1 MKAMKKLAS
10 LLLAL
15 VMALALAVP
24 AFAAGET
31 YSIKITNAAENHVY
45 EAYQIFS
52 GDLSTNDKNEKVLS
66 NIVWG
71 SGVDQTKE
79 VDGKTLMQ
87 AFDGKTA
94 AEVAENIKTEEQAKE
109 FAQKIAPY
117 LVQAN
122 ASTSSSQNSEGKYVI
137 SGLAAGYYLVKDKDN
152 SLENK
157 DDFYTAYIMRVVDNV
172 EATPKGDKPTL
183 DKEIKHND
191 GETWGDVGDNQIGD
205 TVEFRTVST
214 VPDTS
219 NYTSYT
225 YIIHDTMSAGLT
237 SKVEKTSDV
246 TIKVND
252 ENGDGA
258 TLDSRYYTVDV
269 DAKNV
274 NTFTVTINILE
285 AVKDGVLKKDDK
297 LYTYYSGV
305 LNEKAEALNKN
316 NTNEAYLE
324 YSNNPNNSEDKAT
337 TPPSKVYDW
346 TFQMEIKK
354 VDENNNA
361 LTGAKFVLS
370 KKGDLKVADMK
381 CGEDGVPT
389 VTTDLI
395 GLVKDGDGVYRV
407 AMTGESNAVYVI
419 EAGDVTIKGLDDAT
433 DYYLYETKAPVGYNQ
448 LKAPV
453 KFTIT
458 AAYNADGSQ
467 LAGSPTVSI
476 NDGAASTGLSA
487 NIENKAGSTLPSTGG
502 IGTTIFYVVGSVLV
516 IGAAVVLIT
525 RKRMGKSD
533 K

>member
-1 MKAMKKLAS
+1 MKKLAS

-31 YSIKITNAAENHVY
+31 YSITINNATAGQVY

-52 GDLSTNDKNEKVLS
+52 GDLSTKKVDGKDVKVLS

-71 SGVDQTKE
+71 NGVSDA
-79 VDGKTLMQ
+79 GKTVLG
-87 AFDGKTA
+87 DA
-94 AEVAENIKTEEQAKE
+94 AAKAESIKTEADAKV
-109 FAQKIAPY
+109 FAQAVAPY
-117 LVQAN
+117 LTN
-122 ASTSSSQNSEGKYVI
+122 AATSGTQTDGKYVI
-137 SGLAAGYYLVKDKDN
+137 SNLAAGYYLVKDKDN
-152 SLENK
+152 SLK
-157 DDFYTAYIMRVVDNV
+157 DQDDFYTAYIMRVVDNV
-172 EATPKGDKPTL
+172 NAEPKGDKPTL

-191 GETWGDVGDNQIGD
+191 GETWGVVGDNQIGD
-205 TVEFRTVST
+205 TVNFRTVST

-237 SKVEKTSDV
+237 SKVTKDSGV
-246 TIKVND
+246 TIKIND
-252 ENGDGA
+252 EDGNGA
-258 TLDSRYYTVDV
+258 TLDSKYYTVDV
-269 DAKNV
+269 DAKDA
-274 NTFTVTINILE
+274 NTFTVTINIIK
-285 AVKDGVLKKDDK
+285 AVANGKIKAGDK

-305 LNEKAEALNKN
+305 LNSSAAVKSAD
-316 NTNEAYLE
+316 NTNEARLE
-324 YSNNPNNSEDKAT
+324 YSNNPNNSEDTAT

-354 VDENNNA
+354 VDKDGNA

-370 KKGDLKVADMK
+370 KKSDLNVADLK

-395 GLVKDGDGVYRV
+395 GLVKDEDGVYRV
-407 AMTGESNAVYVI
+407 AMTGESDVVYVI
-419 EAGDVTIKGLDDAT
+419 EAGAVTIKGLDDAA
-433 DYYLYETKAPVGYNQ
+433 DYYLYETKAPEGYNQ
-448 LKAPV
+448 LKDPV
-453 KFTIT
+453 KFKISAT
-458 AAYNADGSQ
+458 YSEDGSK
-467 LAGSPTVSI
+467 LAEGSPTVSI
-476 NDGAASTGLSA
+476 NDGAASTDLSA
-487 NIENKAGSTLPSTGG
+487 KIENKAGSTLPSTGG

-516 IGAAVVLIT
+516 IGAAVMLIT

>member
-1 MKAMKKLAS
+1 MKTMKKLAS

-31 YSIKITNAAENHVY
+31 YSITIANAAENHVY
-45 EAYQIFS
+45 EAYQIFA
-52 GDLSTNDKNEKVLS
+52 GDLSTNADDKKVLS
-66 NIVWG
+66 NIIWG
-71 SGVDQTKE
+71 SGVSD
-79 VDGKTLMQ
+79 
-87 AFDGKTA
+87 AGKTA
-94 AEVAENIKTEEQAKE
+94 LGDAAAKAEGIKTEADAKD
-109 FAQKIAPY
+109 FAQKIAHY
-117 LVQAN
+117 LTN
-122 ASTSSSQNSEGKYVI
+122 PTTSAAQTDGKYVI

-152 SLENK
+152 SLANK

-172 EATPKGDKPTL
+172 EAAPKGDKPTL
-183 DKEIKHND
+183 NKKIKHND
-191 GETWGDVGDNQIGD
+191 GETWGVVGDNQIGD
-205 TVEFRTVST
+205 TVEFRTIST

-225 YIIHDTMSAGLT
+225 YIIRDTMSNGLT
-237 SKVEKTSDV
+237 SNVKSAADV
-246 TIKVND
+246 TIKVKD
-252 ENGDGA
+252 TDVLS
-258 TLDSRYYTVDV
+258 TDYYTVS
-269 DAKNV
+269 ASG
-274 NTFTVTINILE
+274 NTFTVTIDIIK
-285 AVKDGVLKKDDK
+285 AVADGKMAKSDE
-297 LYTYYSGV
+297 LYTYYTGV
-305 LNEKAEALNKN
+305 LNSNAEVKSAN
-316 NTNEAYLE
+316 NTNEAKLE

-346 TFQMEIKK
+346 TFKMKINK
-354 VDENNNA
+354 VDENNKA

-370 KKGDLKVADMK
+370 KSGNLNVADLE

-395 GLVKDGDGVYRV
+395 GLVKIQDGYRI
-407 AMTGESNAVYVI
+407 ATANDTAENITYVI
-419 EAGDVTIKGLDDAT
+419 EAGAVTIKGLDDAT

-448 LKAPV
+448 LKVPV

-467 LAGSPTVSI
+467 LASDSPTVSI
-476 NDGAASTGLSA
+476 NDGAASTNLST

>member
-31 YSIKITNAAENHVY
+31 YSITIANAAAGHTY
-45 EAYQIFS
+45 EAYQIFA
-52 GDLSTNDKNEKVLS
+52 GDLSTNADGKKVLS

-71 SGVDQTKE
+71 NGVSDA
-79 VDGKTLMQ
+79 GKTVLGD
-87 AFDGKTA
+87 AVAK
-94 AEVAENIKTEEQAKE
+94 AESIKTEADAKAFAKE
-109 FAQKIAPY
+109 VAQY
-117 LVQAN
+117 LTKATE
-122 ASTSSSQNSEGKYVI
+122 STAQTDGKYVI
-137 SGLAAGYYLVKDKDN
+137 SNLAAGYYLVKDQDN
-152 SLENK
+152 SLK
-157 DDFYTAYIMRVVDNV
+157 DQDDFYTAYIMKVVDNV
-172 EATPKGDKPTL
+172 DAAPKGDKPTL

-191 GETWGDVGDNQIGD
+191 GETWGVVGDNQIGD
-205 TVEFRTVST
+205 TVNFRTVST

-219 NYTSYT
+219 NYISYT
-225 YIIHDTMSAGLT
+225 YIIHDTMSDGLT
-237 SKVEKTSDV
+237 SNVKSAADV
-246 TIKVND
+246 TIKVKD
-252 ENGDGA
+252 TDVLS
-258 TLDSRYYTVDV
+258 TDYYTVSATD
-269 DAKNV
+269 
-274 NTFTVTINILE
+274 NTFTVTIDIIK
-285 AVKDGVLKKDDK
+285 AVADGKMVKGDE
-297 LYTYYSGV
+297 LYTYYTGV
-305 LNEKAEALNKN
+305 LNSSAAVKSAN
-316 NTNEAYLE
+316 NTNEAKLE
-324 YSNNPNNSEDKAT
+324 YSNNPNNSEDTAT

-354 VDENNNA
+354 VDKDGNA

-370 KKGDLKVADMK
+370 KKGDLNVADLK

-395 GLVKDGDGVYRV
+395 GLVKDEDGVYRV
-407 AMTGESNAVYVI
+407 AMTGESDVVYVI
-419 EAGDVTIKGLDDAT
+419 EAGAVTIKGLDDAT

-458 AAYNADGSQ
+458 AAYNEDSSELAD
-467 LAGSPTVSI
+467 GSPTVKVD
-476 NDGAASTGLSA
+476 NGDASTNLSA
-487 NIENKAGSTLPSTGG
+487 NIVNKAGSTLPSTGG

>member
-1 MKAMKKLAS
+1 MEMKGYEHMKAMKKLAS

-31 YSIKITNAAENHVY
+31 YSIKITNAAAGHTY
-45 EAYQIFS
+45 EAYQIFA
-52 GDLSTNDKNEKVLS
+52 GDLSTNADDKKVLS
-66 NIVWG
+66 NIIWG
-71 SGVDQTKE
+71 SGVSD
-79 VDGKTLMQ
+79 
-87 AFDGKTA
+87 AGKTA
-94 AEVAENIKTEEQAKE
+94 LGDAAAKAEGIKTEADAKD
-109 FAQKIAPY
+109 FAQKIAHY
-117 LVQAN
+117 LTN
-122 ASTSSSQNSEGKYVI
+122 PTTSAAQTDGKYVI

-152 SLENK
+152 SLANK
-157 DDFYTAYIMRVVDNV
+157 DDFYTAYIMKVVDNV
-172 EATPKGDKPTL
+172 EAAPKGDKPTL

-191 GETWGDVGDNQIGD
+191 GKTWGDVGDNQIGD
-205 TVEFRTVST
+205 TVEFRTIST

-219 NYTSYT
+219 NYASYT
-225 YIIHDTMSAGLT
+225 YIIRDTMSDGLT
-237 SKVEKTSDV
+237 SNVKSAADV

-252 ENGDGA
+252 KDGNGT
-258 TLDSRYYTVDV
+258 TLDSKYCTVEV
-269 DAKNV
+269 DTKDA
-274 NTFTVTINILE
+274 NTFTVTIDILQ
-285 AVKDGVLKKDDK
+285 AVKDGVLKAKDE

-305 LNEKAEALNKN
+305 LNSNAKVGSAD
-316 NTNEAYLE
+316 NTNEAKLE

-346 TFQMEIKK
+346 TFKMKIYK
-354 VDENNNA
+354 VDENNKA

-370 KKGDLKVADMK
+370 KSGNLNVADLE

-389 VTTDLI
+389 KTDNLI
-395 GLVKDGDGVYRV
+395 KLVKVSDTEYRV
-407 AMTGESNAVYVI
+407 AMDTETEKTTYVI
-419 EAGDVTIKGLDDAT
+419 EAGAVTIKGLDDAT

-448 LKAPV
+448 LKVPV

-467 LAGSPTVSI
+467 LASDSPTVSI
-476 NDGAASTGLSA
+476 NDGAASTNLSA
-487 NIENKAGSTLPSTGG
+487 NIKNKAGSTLPSTGG

>member
-1 MKAMKKLAS
+1 MKKLAS

-31 YSIKITNAAENHVY
+31 YSITIANAAENHVY
-45 EAYQIFS
+45 EAYQIFA
-52 GDLSTNDKNEKVLS
+52 GDLSTNTDGKKVLS

-71 SGVDQTKE
+71 SGVSD
-79 VDGKTLMQ
+79 
-87 AFDGKTA
+87 AGKTA
-94 AEVAENIKTEEQAKE
+94 LGDAAAKAETIKTEADAKD
-109 FAQKIAPY
+109 FAQKIAHY
-117 LVQAN
+117 LTN
-122 ASTSSSQNSEGKYVI
+122 PTTSAAQTDGKYVI

-152 SLENK
+152 SLANK
-157 DDFYTAYIMRVVDNV
+157 DDFYTAYIMRVVDSV
-172 EATPKGDKPTL
+172 EAAPKGDKPTL

-191 GETWGDVGDNQIGD
+191 GKTWGDVGDNQIGD
-205 TVEFRTVST
+205 TVEFRTIST

-225 YIIHDTMSAGLT
+225 YIIRDTMSDGLT
-237 SKVEKTSDV
+237 SNVKSATDV

-252 ENGDGA
+252 KDGNGT
-258 TLDSRYYTVDV
+258 TLDSKYCTVEV
-269 DAKNV
+269 DTKDA
-274 NTFTVTINILE
+274 NTFTVTIDILQ
-285 AVKDGVLKKDDK
+285 AVKDGVLKAKDE

-305 LNEKAEALNKN
+305 LNSNAKVGSAD
-316 NTNEAYLE
+316 NTNEAKLE

-346 TFQMEIKK
+346 TFKMKINK
-354 VDENNNA
+354 VDENNKA

-370 KKGDLKVADMK
+370 KSGNLNVADLE

-389 VTTDLI
+389 KTDNLI
-395 GLVKDGDGVYRV
+395 KLVKVSDTEYRV
-407 AMTGESNAVYVI
+407 AMDTETEKTTYVI
-419 EAGDVTIKGLDDAT
+419 EAGAVTIKGLDDAT

-467 LAGSPTVSI
+467 LASDSPTVSI
-476 NDGAASTGLSA
+476 NDGAASTDLSA
-487 NIENKAGSTLPSTGG
+487 NIKNKAGSTLPSTGG

>member
-31 YSIKITNAAENHVY
+31 YSIKITNAAAGHTY
-45 EAYQIFS
+45 EAYQIFA
-52 GDLSTNDKNEKVLS
+52 GDLSTNADDKKVLS
-66 NIVWG
+66 NIIWG
-71 SGVDQTKE
+71 SGVSD
-79 VDGKTLMQ
+79 
-87 AFDGKTA
+87 AGKTA
-94 AEVAENIKTEEQAKE
+94 LGDAAAKAETIKTEADAKT
-109 FAQKIAPY
+109 FAQAVAPY
-117 LVQAN
+117 LTN
-122 ASTSSSQNSEGKYVI
+122 AATSGTQTNGKYVI

-152 SLENK
+152 SLANK
-157 DDFYTAYIMRVVDNV
+157 DDFYTAYIMRVGDNV
-172 EATPKGDKPTL
+172 GAAPKGDKPTL
-183 DKEIKHND
+183 NKEIKHND
-191 GETWGDVGDNQIGD
+191 GKTWGDVGDNQIGD
-205 TVEFRTVST
+205 TVEFRTIST

-237 SKVEKTSDV
+237 SNVKSAADV
-246 TIKVND
+246 TIKVKD
-252 ENGDGA
+252 TDVLS
-258 TLDSRYYTVDV
+258 TDYYTVS
-269 DAKNV
+269 ASG
-274 NTFTVTINILE
+274 NTFTVTIDIIK
-285 AVKDGVLKKDDK
+285 AVADGKMAKGDE
-297 LYTYYSGV
+297 LYTYYTGV
-305 LNEKAEALNKN
+305 LNSNAAVKSAE
-316 NTNEAYLE
+316 NTNEAKLE

-337 TPPSKVYDW
+337 TPPSKVYAW
-346 TFQMEIKK
+346 TFEMGIKK
-354 VDENNNA
+354 VDKDGNA

-370 KKGDLKVADMK
+370 KKGELNVADLE

-389 VTTDLI
+389 KTDSLI
-395 GLVKDGDGVYRV
+395 KLVKVQDGYRI
-407 AMTGESNAVYVI
+407 ATATDADADITYVI
-419 EAGDVTIKGLDDAT
+419 EAGAVTIKGLDDAT

-467 LAGSPTVSI
+467 LASDSPTVSI
-476 NDGAASTGLSA
+476 NDGAASTDLSA
-487 NIENKAGSTLPSTGG
+487 NIVNKAGSTLPSTGG

>member
-31 YSIKITNAAENHVY
+31 YSIKITNAAAGHTY
-45 EAYQIFS
+45 EAYQIFA
-52 GDLSTNDKNEKVLS
+52 GDLSTNADDKKVLS
-66 NIVWG
+66 NIIWG
-71 SGVDQTKE
+71 SGVSD
-79 VDGKTLMQ
+79 
-87 AFDGKTA
+87 AGKTA
-94 AEVAENIKTEEQAKE
+94 LGDAAAKAEGIKTEADAKD
-109 FAQKIAPY
+109 FAQKIAHY
-117 LVQAN
+117 LTN
-122 ASTSSSQNSEGKYVI
+122 PTTSAAQTDGKYVI

-152 SLENK
+152 SLANK
-157 DDFYTAYIMRVVDNV
+157 DDFYTAYIMKVVDNV
-172 EATPKGDKPTL
+172 EAAPKGDKPTL
-183 DKEIKHND
+183 NKKIKHND
-191 GETWGDVGDNQIGD
+191 GETWGVVGDNQIGD
-205 TVEFRTVST
+205 TVEFRTIST

-237 SKVEKTSDV
+237 SNVTKDSGV
-246 TIKVND
+246 TIKIND
-252 ENGDGA
+252 KAGNGA
-258 TLDSRYYTVDV
+258 TLDSKYYTVAV
-269 DAKNV
+269 DAKDANS
-274 NTFTVTINILE
+274 FTVTIDIIK
-285 AVKDGVLKKDDK
+285 AVADGKMAKGDE
-297 LYTYYSGV
+297 LYTYYTGV
-305 LNEKAEALNKN
+305 LNSNAAVKSAE
-316 NTNEAYLE
+316 NTNEAKLE

-337 TPPSKVYDW
+337 TPPSKVYAW
-346 TFQMEIKK
+346 TFEMGIKK
-354 VDENNNA
+354 VDKDGNA

-370 KKGDLKVADMK
+370 KKSDLNVADLK

-395 GLVKDGDGVYRV
+395 GLVKIQDGYRI
-407 AMTGESNAVYVI
+407 ATANDTAENITYVI
-419 EAGDVTIKGLDDAT
+419 EAGAVTIKGLDDAT

-448 LKAPV
+448 LKDPV
-453 KFTIT
+453 KFKISAT
-458 AAYNADGSQ
+458 YSEDGSK
-467 LAGSPTVSI
+467 LAEGSLTVSI
-476 NDGAASTGLSA
+476 NDGAASTDLSA

>member
-1 MKAMKKLAS
+1 MKTMKKLAS

-31 YSIKITNAAENHVY
+31 YSIKITNASAGHTY
-45 EAYQIFS
+45 EAYQIFA
-52 GDLSTNDKNEKVLS
+52 GDLSTNADDKKVLS
-66 NIVWG
+66 NIIWG
-71 SGVDQTKE
+71 SGVSD
-79 VDGKTLMQ
+79 
-87 AFDGKTA
+87 AGKTA
-94 AEVAENIKTEEQAKE
+94 LGDAAAKAEGIKTEADAKD
-109 FAQKIAPY
+109 FAQKIAHY
-117 LVQAN
+117 LTN
-122 ASTSSSQNSEGKYVI
+122 PTTSAAQTDGKYVI

-152 SLENK
+152 SLANK

-172 EATPKGDKPTL
+172 EAVPKGDKPTL
-183 DKEIKHND
+183 NKKIKHND
-191 GETWGDVGDNQIGD
+191 GETWGVVGDNQIGD
-205 TVEFRTVST
+205 TVEFRTIST

-225 YIIHDTMSAGLT
+225 YIIRDTMSDGLT
-237 SKVEKTSDV
+237 SNVKSAADV
-246 TIKVND
+246 TIKVKD
-252 ENGDGA
+252 TDVLS
-258 TLDSRYYTVDV
+258 TDYYTVS
-269 DAKNV
+269 ASG
-274 NTFTVTINILE
+274 NTFTVTIDIIK
-285 AVKDGVLKKDDK
+285 AVADGKMAKGDE
-297 LYTYYSGV
+297 LYTYYTGV
-305 LNEKAEALNKN
+305 LNSNAEVKSAN
-316 NTNEAYLE
+316 NTNEAKLE

-346 TFQMEIKK
+346 TFEMKINK
-354 VDENNNA
+354 VDENNKA

-370 KKGDLKVADMK
+370 KKGDLNVADLK

-395 GLVKDGDGVYRV
+395 GLVKIQDGYRI
-407 AMTGESNAVYVI
+407 ATATDADADITYVI
-419 EAGDVTIKGLDDAT
+419 EAGAVTIKGLDDAT

-448 LKAPV
+448 LKVPV

-467 LAGSPTVSI
+467 LASDSPTVSI
-476 NDGAASTGLSA
+476 NDGAASTNLSA
-487 NIENKAGSTLPSTGG
+487 NIKNKAGSTLPSTGG

>member
-31 YSIKITNAAENHVY
+31 YSITIANAAENHVY
-45 EAYQIFS
+45 EAYQIFA
-52 GDLSTNDKNEKVLS
+52 GDLSTNTDGKKVLS

-71 SGVDQTKE
+71 SGVSD
-79 VDGKTLMQ
+79 
-87 AFDGKTA
+87 AGKTA
-94 AEVAENIKTEEQAKE
+94 LGDAAAKAEGIKTEADAKD
-109 FAQKIAPY
+109 FAQKIAHY
-117 LVQAN
+117 LTN
-122 ASTSSSQNSEGKYVI
+122 PTTSAAQTDGKYVI

-152 SLENK
+152 SLANK

-172 EATPKGDKPTL
+172 EAVPKGDKPTL
-183 DKEIKHND
+183 NKKIKHND
-191 GETWGDVGDNQIGD
+191 GETWGVVGDNQIGD
-205 TVEFRTVST
+205 TVEFRTIST

-225 YIIHDTMSAGLT
+225 YIIRDTMSDGLT
-237 SKVEKTSDV
+237 SNVKSAADV
-246 TIKVND
+246 TIKVKD
-252 ENGDGA
+252 TDVLS
-258 TLDSRYYTVDV
+258 TDYYTVS
-269 DAKNV
+269 ASG
-274 NTFTVTINILE
+274 NTFTVTIDIIK
-285 AVKDGVLKKDDK
+285 AVADGKMAKGDE
-297 LYTYYSGV
+297 LYTYYTGV
-305 LNEKAEALNKN
+305 LNSNAEVKSAN
-316 NTNEAYLE
+316 NTNEAKLE

-346 TFQMEIKK
+346 TFEMKINK
-354 VDENNNA
+354 VDENNKA

-370 KKGDLKVADMK
+370 KKGDLNVADLK

-395 GLVKDGDGVYRV
+395 GLVKIQDGYRI
-407 AMTGESNAVYVI
+407 ATATDADADITYVI
-419 EAGDVTIKGLDDAT
+419 EAGAVTIKGLDDAT

-448 LKAPV
+448 LKVPV

-467 LAGSPTVSI
+467 LASDSPTVSI
-476 NDGAASTGLSA
+476 NDGAASTNLSA
-487 NIENKAGSTLPSTGG
+487 NIKNKAGSTLPSTGG

>member
-31 YSIKITNAAENHVY
+31 YSITIANAAENHVY
-45 EAYQIFS
+45 EAYQIFA
-52 GDLSTNDKNEKVLS
+52 GDLSTNTDGKKVLS

-71 SGVDQTKE
+71 SGVSD
-79 VDGKTLMQ
+79 
-87 AFDGKTA
+87 AGKTA
-94 AEVAENIKTEEQAKE
+94 LGDAAAKAETIKTEADAKD
-109 FAQKIAPY
+109 FAQKIAHY
-117 LVQAN
+117 LTN
-122 ASTSSSQNSEGKYVI
+122 PTTSAAQTDGKYVI

-152 SLENK
+152 SLANK
-157 DDFYTAYIMRVVDNV
+157 DDFYTAYIMRVVDSV
-172 EATPKGDKPTL
+172 EAAPKGDKPTL

-191 GETWGDVGDNQIGD
+191 GKTWGDVGDNQIGD
-205 TVEFRTVST
+205 TVEFRTIST

-225 YIIHDTMSAGLT
+225 YIIRDTMSDGLT
-237 SKVEKTSDV
+237 SNVKSATDV

-252 ENGDGA
+252 KDGNGT
-258 TLDSRYYTVDV
+258 TLDSKYCTVEV
-269 DAKNV
+269 DTKDA
-274 NTFTVTINILE
+274 NTFTVTIDILQ
-285 AVKDGVLKKDDK
+285 AVKDGVLKAKDE

-305 LNEKAEALNKN
+305 LNSNAKVGSAD
-316 NTNEAYLE
+316 NTNEAKLE

-346 TFQMEIKK
+346 TFKMKINK
-354 VDENNNA
+354 VDENNKA

-370 KKGDLKVADMK
+370 KSGNLNVADLE

-389 VTTDLI
+389 KTDNLI
-395 GLVKDGDGVYRV
+395 KLVKVSDTEYRV
-407 AMTGESNAVYVI
+407 AMDTETEKTTYVI
-419 EAGDVTIKGLDDAT
+419 EAGAVTIKGLDDAT

-467 LAGSPTVSI
+467 LASDSPTVSI
-476 NDGAASTGLSA
+476 NDGAASTDLSA
-487 NIENKAGSTLPSTGG
+487 NIKNKAGSTLPSTGG

>member
-1 MKAMKKLAS
+1 MEMKGYKHMKTMKKLAS

-31 YSIKITNAAENHVY
+31 YSITIANAAENHVY
-45 EAYQIFS
+45 EAYQIFA
-52 GDLSTNDKNEKVLS
+52 GDLSTNADDKKVLS
-66 NIVWG
+66 NIIWG
-71 SGVDQTKE
+71 SGVSD
-79 VDGKTLMQ
+79 
-87 AFDGKTA
+87 AGKTA
-94 AEVAENIKTEEQAKE
+94 LGDAAAKAEGIKTEADAKD
-109 FAQKIAPY
+109 FAQKIAHY
-117 LVQAN
+117 LTN
-122 ASTSSSQNSEGKYVI
+122 PTTSAAQTDGKYVI

-152 SLENK
+152 SLANK

-172 EATPKGDKPTL
+172 EAAPKGDKPTL
-183 DKEIKHND
+183 NKKIKHND
-191 GETWGDVGDNQIGD
+191 GETWGVVGDNQIGD
-205 TVEFRTVST
+205 TVEFRTIST

-225 YIIHDTMSAGLT
+225 YIIRDTMSNGLT
-237 SKVEKTSDV
+237 SNVKSAADV
-246 TIKVND
+246 TIKVKD
-252 ENGDGA
+252 TDVLS
-258 TLDSRYYTVDV
+258 TDYYTVS
-269 DAKNV
+269 ASG
-274 NTFTVTINILE
+274 NTFTVTIDIIK
-285 AVKDGVLKKDDK
+285 AVADGKMAKSDE
-297 LYTYYSGV
+297 LYTYYTGV
-305 LNEKAEALNKN
+305 LNSNAEVKSAN
-316 NTNEAYLE
+316 NTNEAKLE

-346 TFQMEIKK
+346 TFKMKINK
-354 VDENNNA
+354 VDENNKA

-370 KKGDLKVADMK
+370 KSGNLNVADLE

-395 GLVKDGDGVYRV
+395 GLVKIQDGYRI
-407 AMTGESNAVYVI
+407 ATANDTAENITYVI
-419 EAGDVTIKGLDDAT
+419 EAGAVTIKGLDDAT

-448 LKAPV
+448 LKVPV

-467 LAGSPTVSI
+467 LASDSPTVSI
-476 NDGAASTGLSA
+476 NDGAASTNLST
-487 NIENKAGSTLPSTGG
+487 NIKNKAGSTLPSTGG

>member
-31 YSIKITNAAENHVY
+31 YSITIANAAENHVY
-45 EAYQIFS
+45 EAYQIFA
-52 GDLSTNDKNEKVLS
+52 GDLSTNTDGKKVLS

-71 SGVDQTKE
+71 SGVSD
-79 VDGKTLMQ
+79 
-87 AFDGKTA
+87 AGKTA
-94 AEVAENIKTEEQAKE
+94 LGDAAAKAETIKTEADAKA
-109 FAQKIAPY
+109 FAQAVAPY
-117 LVQAN
+117 LTN
-122 ASTSSSQNSEGKYVI
+122 AATSGTQTNDKYVI

-152 SLENK
+152 SLANK

-172 EATPKGDKPTL
+172 EAAPKGDKPTL
-183 DKEIKHND
+183 NKKIKHND
-191 GETWGDVGDNQIGD
+191 GETWGVVGDNQIGD
-205 TVEFRTVST
+205 TVEFRTIST

-237 SKVEKTSDV
+237 SNVTKDSGV
-246 TIKVND
+246 TIKIND
-252 ENGDGA
+252 KAGNGA
-258 TLDSRYYTVDV
+258 TLDSKYYTVAV
-269 DAKNV
+269 DAKDANS
-274 NTFTVTINILE
+274 FTVTIDIIK
-285 AVKDGVLKKDDK
+285 AVADGKMAKGDE
-297 LYTYYSGV
+297 LYTYYTGV
-305 LNEKAEALNKN
+305 LNSNAKVGSAD
-316 NTNEAYLE
+316 NTNEAKLE

-346 TFQMEIKK
+346 TFKMKINK
-354 VDENNNA
+354 VDENNKA

-370 KKGDLKVADMK
+370 KKGELNVADLE

-389 VTTDLI
+389 KTDSLI
-395 GLVKDGDGVYRV
+395 KLVKVQDGYRI
-407 AMTGESNAVYVI
+407 ATATDADADITYVI
-419 EAGDVTIKGLDDAT
+419 EAGAVTIKGLDDAT

-448 LKAPV
+448 LKVPV

-467 LAGSPTVSI
+467 LASDSPTVSI
-476 NDGAASTGLSA
+476 NDGAASTNLST

>member
-31 YSIKITNAAENHVY
+31 YSITIANAAENHVY
-45 EAYQIFS
+45 EAYQIFA
-52 GDLSTNDKNEKVLS
+52 GDLSTNTDGKKVLS

-71 SGVDQTKE
+71 SGVSD
-79 VDGKTLMQ
+79 
-87 AFDGKTA
+87 AGKTA
-94 AEVAENIKTEEQAKE
+94 LGDAAAKAETIKTEADAKT
-109 FAQKIAPY
+109 FAQAVAPY
-117 LVQAN
+117 LTN
-122 ASTSSSQNSEGKYVI
+122 AATSGTQTNGKYVI
-137 SGLAAGYYLVKDKDN
+137 SGLAAGYYLVKDEDN
-152 SLENK
+152 SLANK
-157 DDFYTAYIMRVVDNV
+157 DDFYTAYIMKVVDNV
-172 EATPKGDKPTL
+172 EAAPKGDKPTL

-191 GETWGDVGDNQIGD
+191 GKTWGDVGDNQIGD
-205 TVEFRTVST
+205 TVEFRTIST

-225 YIIHDTMSAGLT
+225 YIIHDTMSDGLT
-237 SKVEKTSDV
+237 SNVKSAADV
-246 TIKVND
+246 TIKVKD
-252 ENGDGA
+252 TDVLS
-258 TLDSRYYTVDV
+258 TDYYTVS
-269 DAKNV
+269 AGG
-274 NTFTVTINILE
+274 NTFTVTIDIIK
-285 AVKDGVLKKDDK
+285 AVADGKMAKSDE
-297 LYTYYSGV
+297 LYTYYTGV
-305 LNEKAEALNKN
+305 LNSNAEVKSAN
-316 NTNEAYLE
+316 NTNEAKLE

-346 TFQMEIKK
+346 TFEMKINK
-354 VDENNNA
+354 VDEDGNA
-361 LTGAKFVLS
+361 LTGAKFVMS
-370 KKGDLKVADMK
+370 KKGNLNVADLK

-395 GLVKDGDGVYRV
+395 GLVKIQDGYRI
-407 AMTGESNAVYVI
+407 ATANDTAENITYVI
-419 EAGDVTIKGLDDAT
+419 EAGAVTIKGLDDAT

-448 LKAPV
+448 LKDPV
-453 KFTIT
+453 KFKISAT
-458 AAYNADGSQ
+458 YSEDGSK
-467 LAGSPTVSI
+467 LAEGSLTVSI
-476 NDGAASTGLSA
+476 NDGAASTDLSA

>member
-1 MKAMKKLAS
+1 MNMKGYKHMKAMKKLAS

-31 YSIKITNAAENHVY
+31 YSITIANAAENHVY
-45 EAYQIFS
+45 EAYQIFA
-52 GDLSTNDKNEKVLS
+52 GDLSTNTDGKKVLS

-71 SGVDQTKE
+71 SGVSD
-79 VDGKTLMQ
+79 
-87 AFDGKTA
+87 AGKTA
-94 AEVAENIKTEEQAKE
+94 LGDAAAKAEGIKTEADAKD
-109 FAQKIAPY
+109 FAQKIAHY
-117 LVQAN
+117 LTN
-122 ASTSSSQNSEGKYVI
+122 PTTSAAQTDGKYVI

-152 SLENK
+152 SLANK

-172 EATPKGDKPTL
+172 EAVPKGDKPTL
-183 DKEIKHND
+183 NKKIKHND
-191 GETWGDVGDNQIGD
+191 GETWGVVGDNQIGD
-205 TVEFRTVST
+205 TVEFRTIST

-225 YIIHDTMSAGLT
+225 YIIRDTMSDGLT
-237 SKVEKTSDV
+237 SNVKSAADV
-246 TIKVND
+246 TIKVKD
-252 ENGDGA
+252 TDVLS
-258 TLDSRYYTVDV
+258 TDYYTVS
-269 DAKNV
+269 ASG
-274 NTFTVTINILE
+274 NTFTVTIDIIK
-285 AVKDGVLKKDDK
+285 AVADGKMAKGDE
-297 LYTYYSGV
+297 LYTYYTGV
-305 LNEKAEALNKN
+305 LNSNAEVKSAN
-316 NTNEAYLE
+316 NTNEAKLE

-346 TFQMEIKK
+346 TFEMKINK
-354 VDENNNA
+354 VDENNKA

-370 KKGDLKVADMK
+370 KKGDLNVADLK

-395 GLVKDGDGVYRV
+395 GLVKIQDGYRI
-407 AMTGESNAVYVI
+407 ATATDADADITYVI
-419 EAGDVTIKGLDDAT
+419 EAGAVTIKGLDDAT

-448 LKAPV
+448 LKVPV

-467 LAGSPTVSI
+467 LASDSPTVSI
-476 NDGAASTGLSA
+476 NDGAASTNLSA
-487 NIENKAGSTLPSTGG
+487 NIKNKAGSTLPSTGG

>member
-1 MKAMKKLAS
+1 MEMKGYKHMKTMKKLAS

-31 YSIKITNAAENHVY
+31 YSITIANAAENHVY
-45 EAYQIFS
+45 EAYQIFA
-52 GDLSTNDKNEKVLS
+52 GDLSTNADDKKVLS
-66 NIVWG
+66 NIIWG
-71 SGVDQTKE
+71 SGVSD
-79 VDGKTLMQ
+79 
-87 AFDGKTA
+87 AGKTA
-94 AEVAENIKTEEQAKE
+94 LGDAAAKAETIKTEADAKD
-109 FAQKIAPY
+109 FAQKIAHY
-117 LVQAN
+117 LTN
-122 ASTSSSQNSEGKYVI
+122 PTTSAAQTDGKYVI

-152 SLENK
+152 SLANK
-157 DDFYTAYIMRVVDNV
+157 DDFYTAYIMRVVDSV
-172 EATPKGDKPTL
+172 EAAPKGDKPTL

-191 GETWGDVGDNQIGD
+191 GKTWGDVGDNQIGD
-205 TVEFRTVST
+205 TVEFRTIST

-225 YIIHDTMSAGLT
+225 YIIRDTMSDGLT
-237 SKVEKTSDV
+237 SNVKSAADV
-246 TIKVND
+246 TIKVKD
-252 ENGDGA
+252 TDVLS
-258 TLDSRYYTVDV
+258 TDYYTVS
-269 DAKNV
+269 ASG
-274 NTFTVTINILE
+274 NTFTVTIDIIK
-285 AVKDGVLKKDDK
+285 AVADGKMAKGDE
-297 LYTYYSGV
+297 LYTYYTGV
-305 LNEKAEALNKN
+305 LNSNAKVGSAD
-316 NTNEAYLE
+316 NTNEAKLE

-346 TFQMEIKK
+346 TFKMKINK
-354 VDENNNA
+354 VDENNKA

-370 KKGDLKVADMK
+370 KSGNLNVADLE

-389 VTTDLI
+389 KTDNLI
-395 GLVKDGDGVYRV
+395 KLVKVSDTEYRV
-407 AMTGESNAVYVI
+407 AMDTETEKTTYVI
-419 EAGDVTIKGLDDAT
+419 EAGAVTIKGLDDAT

-458 AAYNADGSQ
+458 AAYNEDSSELAD
-467 LAGSPTVSI
+467 GSPTVKVD
-476 NDGAASTGLSA
+476 NGDASTNLSA